1 MFIDQFHSWQKCS
14 KGWGR
19 GGGRSSEPRHSSEAF
34 FEEESAEH
42 FRVIFNHFELLTSIE
57 LEGLKRHLVYTKTLT
72 SNGHNS

>member
-1 MFIDQFHSWQKCS
+1 MEGDVYRSVSLLAKVL
-14 KGWGR
+14 KGV
-19 GGGRSSEPRHSSEAF
+19 GGRSSEPRHSNEAF
-34 FEEESAEH
+34 FEEESAER